1 MQDASSLRI
10 EQNLRYFLQ
19 NDESLR
25 KLVENIFLAEEES
38 RMQLS
43 IDDVL
48 EFIEE
53 MAELVGGAP
62 VLSKHIVEKIYV
74 EALYMEKSGANRWA
88 QNTGIYH
95 TQRCTLPVN
104 TLPTNIELLRI
115 TTIYQTLV

>member
-38 RMQLS
+38 RMHLS

-48 EFIEE
+48 EFVEE

-88 QNTGIYH
+88 QNTGHLFYLIIH
-95 TQRCTLPVN
+95 N
-104 TLPTNIELLRI
+104 TISTTSSIISYYI
-115 TTIYQTLV
+115 TPIC